1 MPDHGNR
8 PLTFP
13 VLGCWRPSLLHAASN
28 SGHAI
33 VGGGLP
39 EILVSWFS
47 PRPLCV
53 NDSGQMAFS
62 QGWARARQSPKM
74 LLLLLLLLLDS
85 CLPKHTDVTSSS
97 CHRFSCLIYE
107 TQQIHATTPSW
118 RLAQPPLPSLPVPLQ
133 RCRSPKGHTRGG
145 PHRPLARSLRS
156 VKKKTTQETV
166 RYAQTMTK
174 RARRIKVR

>member
-39 EILVSWFS
+39 EMLVSWFS

-74 LLLLLLLLLDS
+74 LFLLLLLDS

-107 TQQIHATTPSW
+107 TQQIHATTRVGGLHSPLS
-118 RLAQPPLPSLPVPLQ
+118 LPSRPPPTLPKPE
-133 RCRSPKGHTRGG
+133 RSH
-145 PHRPLARSLRS
+145 
-156 VKKKTTQETV
+156 
-166 RYAQTMTK
+166 
-174 RARRIKVR
+174 